1 MNASERE
8 LSWRM
13 AKWYV
18 VATVRPLYETI
29 AATVNEL
36 GKTVDRGFLLQLG
49 WENTLRMIDDITKA
63 RTAPARAG

>member
-18 VATVRPLYETI
+18 VAMVRPLYETI
-29 AATVNEL
+29 ATTVNEL
-36 GKTVDRGFLLQLG
+36 GKPLIEDYCYSS
-49 WENTLRMIDDITKA
+49 
-63 RTAPARAG
+63 AGKIRCA